1 MTERYVEDGV
11 ELVVNLVHLFECRS
25 CGHHVYGCPDG
36 PTDEK
41 GWRIDGPN
49 HVCPTCA
56 RHGYEMAEIIDDALE
71 ELAAARVGDMVI
83 VQSQHRRIRAEV
95 ERLRAEVDRLGR
107 IIASE
112 WALPRGSAARRANR
126 TIAIGADFMVS
137 GDPDVCSTC
146 RRPATHWT
154 ADFDHGIHVLT
165 WCDEC
170 WATRLEQGGPPRHPF
185 EVDRAGW
192 ILAARIA
199 RRMAHAALMEPAAEP
214 AGGQGTPNPAASSE
228 R

>member
-1 MTERYVEDGV
+1 
-11 ELVVNLVHLFECRS
+11 
-25 CGHHVYGCPDG
+25 
-36 PTDEK
+36 
-41 GWRIDGPN
+41 
-49 HVCPTCA
+49 
-56 RHGYEMAEIIDDALE
+56 MAEIIDDALE
-71 ELAAARVGDMVI
+71 ELAAARVGDMVV
-83 VQSQHRRIRAEV
+83 VQAQHRRIRAEV
-95 ERLRAEVDRLGR
+95 ERLRAEVERLGR

-112 WALPRGSAARRANR
+112 WALPRGRRPAAWAVDPLV
-126 TIAIGADFMVS
+126 IGDDFMVS
-137 GDPDVCSTC
+137 GGPDTCDTC

-154 ADFDHGIHVLT
+154 ADFDHGVHVLT